1 MSSSLVRSRSKAFQR
16 QSGRCIYCNLP
27 MWSDN
32 PEQFAQEYGIT
43 IRQARFLRCTGEH
56 LRARQDGGTTAQS
69 NIAAACLYCNQG
81 RHRRN
86 CPPSPEVHMQRIRQR
101 IARGLWHASW
111 VFKSGLV
118 MK

>member
-27 MWSDN
+27 MWSDH

-81 RHRRN
+81 RHRRK
-86 CPPSPEVHMQRIRQR
+86 CPPSPEAHMQRIARK
-101 IARGLWHASW
+101 IARGLWHGPW